1 MSRIL
6 IITPKQPSGNPRMR
20 KAADAL
26 ARAGNK
32 VHVLYAFNADW
43 ATQADVEILAQ
54 AQWTWERIGGHPRDA
69 KFTYFVSRLMRKL
82 AEKIGITRY
91 AMCRKIGRAHV

>member
-26 ARAGNK
+26 AIRGNT
-32 VHVLYAFNADW
+32 VHVLYAFNA
-43 ATQADVEILAQ
+43 TL
-54 AQWTWERIGGHPRDA
+54 GHP
-69 KFTYFVSRLMRKL
+69 SR
-82 AEKIGITRY
+82 
-91 AMCRKIGRAHV
+91 C